1 MTFLTKILLSIS
13 GILVMVALAFIVY
26 TQHQISTRQLAI
38 ETQLVKQ
45 KDLIDNIT
53 RSQNEYASR
62 SDIEKFIKDNSV
74 NLKAI
79 QDDLSK
85 LEASLTSVNIVTVHS
100 SGQVN
105 NNVPSTGTGTTNPD
119 PVSTPDPFGYLS
131 KTQLLS
137 LSEKFNNTSVPIG
150 TVGFSAWQ
158 PAPWSLNIA
167 PRTYKVVNVIG
178 TDENQRMYVYNKFIV
193 QVNDKSYDLK
203 IDTAET
209 KQEFPEAK
217 WSFWNP
223 RLFLG
228 VDGGINLQKVEGE
241 VTPNIGVGI
250 MSYGK
255 YKNQPDFSVLQ
266 IGVGYGA
273 VSKSLQF
280 NIMPVAYNVGKHL
293 PLMNNVY
300 MGPSMHI
307 DTVGNVSVMAGIRVG
322 L

>member
-1 MTFLTKILLSIS
+1 MTFLTKILLSIG
-13 GILVMVALAFIVY
+13 GIVVVVALAFIVY

-38 ETQLVKQ
+38 ETQLVNQ

-53 RSQNEYASR
+53 RSQSEYASR
-62 SDIEKFIKDNSV
+62 SDIEKFIKDNNV

-100 SGQVN
+100 SGQIN

-119 PVSTPDPFGYLS
+119 PVTISDPFGYLS

-150 TVGFSAWQ
+150 AVGFSAWQ
-158 PAPWSLNIA
+158 PAPWSIDIA
-167 PRTYKVVNVIG
+167 PRTYKVINVVG
-178 TDENQRMYVYNKFIV
+178 TDENQRMYVYNKFTV
-193 QVNDKSYDLK
+193 QVNNKSYDLK

-228 VDGGINLQKVEGE
+228 VDGGISIQKVKGE
-241 VTPNIGVGI
+241 ITPNIGIGI

-266 IGVGYGA
+266 VGVGYGT

-280 NIMPVAYNVGKHL
+280 NIMPAAYNVGKHL
-293 PLMNNVY
+293 PLMNNAY
-300 MGPSMHI
+300 IGPSIHI
-307 DTVGNVSVMAGIRVG
+307 DTVGNVSVMASVRVG

>member
-1 MTFLTKILLSIS
+1 MTKILLSIG
-13 GILVMVALAFIVY
+13 GIVVVVALAFIVY

-53 RSQNEYASR
+53 RSQSEYASR
-62 SDIEKFIKDNSV
+62 SDIEKFIKDNNV

-178 TDENQRMYVYNKFIV
+178 TDENQRMYVYNKFTV

-241 VTPNIGVGI
+241 VIPNIGVGI

-266 IGVGYGA
+266 VGIGYGT
-273 VSKSLQF
+273 VGKSLQF
-280 NIMPVAYNVGKHL
+280 NIMPAAYNVGKHL
-293 PLMNNVY
+293 PLMNNAY
-300 MGPSMHI
+300 IGPSIHV
-307 DTVGNVSVMAGIRVG
+307 DTIGNVSIMAGVRVG

>member
-1 MTFLTKILLSIS
+1 MTFLTKILLSIG
-13 GILVMVALAFIVY
+13 GIIIVVALAFIVY
-26 TQHQISTRQLAI
+26 TQHQISTRQLSI

-53 RSQNEYASR
+53 RSQSEYASR
-62 SDIEKFIKDNSV
+62 ADIEKFIKDNNV

-85 LEASLTSVNIVTVHS
+85 LEASLTAVNVVTVHS

-105 NNVPSTGTGTTNPD
+105 NNVPSTSTGITNPN
-119 PVSTPDPFGYLS
+119 PVTTPDPFGYMG

-137 LSEKFNNTSVPIG
+137 LSEKFNNISVPIG

-158 PAPWSLNIA
+158 PAPWSLDIA
-167 PRTYKVVNVIG
+167 PRTYKVINVVG
-178 TDENQRMYVYNKFIV
+178 TDENQRMYVYNKFTV
-193 QVNDKSYDLK
+193 QVNDKSYELK
-203 IDTAET
+203 VDTAET

-228 VDGGINLQKVEGE
+228 VDGGINIQKVEGE
-241 VTPNIGVGI
+241 ITPNIGVGI

-266 IGVGYGA
+266 VGVGYGT

-280 NIMPVAYNVGKHL
+280 NIMPAAYNVGKHL
-293 PLMNNVY
+293 PLMNNAY
-300 MGPSMHI
+300 IGPSIHV
-307 DTVGNVSVMAGIRVG
+307 DTVGGVSVMAGIRVG